1 MFMALLLSLV
11 DWPLFRFSH
20 LTPTVVVVNINS
32 GQDQNVVGPCGQDHY
47 SCEGTSSPAQRD
59 GA

>member
-1 MFMALLLSLV
+1 MALLLSLV

-20 LTPTVVVVNINS
+20 LIPTEVVDNINS
-32 GQDQNVVGPCGQDHY
+32 GQDQNVVGHCGQDHSGY
-47 SCEGTSSPAQRD
+47 EGTSSPAQRD